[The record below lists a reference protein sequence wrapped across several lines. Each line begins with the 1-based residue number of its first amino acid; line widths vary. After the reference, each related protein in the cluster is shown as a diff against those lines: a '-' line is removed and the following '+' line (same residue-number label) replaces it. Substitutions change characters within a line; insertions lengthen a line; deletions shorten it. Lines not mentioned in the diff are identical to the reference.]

1 VTARAKAKPF
11 AKAAMKTF
19 ENCCKDIAAPIA
31 DPAPAKT
38 KNKVPINSTNDL
50 LKRLAWFEEE
60 LLDPI
65 LYQIIIHIKIYLGV
79 QSSFNLKNQVYCEDF
94 FKGN

>member
-11 AKAAMKTF
+11 AKAAMKRF

-50 LKRLAWFEEE
+50 LKRLAWLEEE

-79 QSSFNLKNQVYCEDF
+79 QSSFNLRKSNILRRF
-94 FKGN
+94 F

>member
-1 VTARAKAKPF
+1 MSFILRVTKAPTVAAGLIWPPEIFIVAVTARAKAKPF
-11 AKAAMKTF
+11 AKAAMKRF
-19 ENCCKDIAAPIA
+19 ENSYKDIAAPIA

-60 LLDPI
+60 LLDPV
-65 LYQIIIHIKIYLGV
+65 LYQ
-79 QSSFNLKNQVYCEDF
+79 
-94 FKGN
+94 